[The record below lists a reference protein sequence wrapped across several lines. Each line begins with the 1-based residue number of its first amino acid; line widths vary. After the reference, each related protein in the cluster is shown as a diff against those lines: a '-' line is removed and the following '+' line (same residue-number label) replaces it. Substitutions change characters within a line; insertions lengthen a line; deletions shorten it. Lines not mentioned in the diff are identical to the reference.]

1 MHIFVTFTLELATRD
16 TCHMFLGFIVKLTI
30 WSILKGAVHSKEMIR
45 YSILQFTLCA
55 LGILPDFTRLAL
67 GFKELTQLKDTGLL
81 YIASPLSEV
90 F

>member
-1 MHIFVTFTLELATRD
+1 
-16 TCHMFLGFIVKLTI
+16 MFLGFIVKLTI

-45 YSILQFTLCA
+45 YSILLHFTSILQFTLCA

-67 GFKELTQLKDTGLL
+67 GFKEPTQLKDTGLL